1 VDPGHSALSA
11 DGLAFQATRLSAGCA
26 LLVCLAACS
35 SSSHPAAKATL
46 PPAGHSPASAQLT
59 LAQARGIF
67 AVVAGNWRARPA
79 YPKDGTLA
87 IAGAHTREAAKGA
100 LARLHP
106 AGGTAIGKWLLLA
119 RELFQSRE
127 DELPVT
133 NRRSSNSWNSAKPP
147 AGPRGRGDARGRRQ
161 RSMRPIMAIHLHD
174 AHETAGPQR
183 GDRHRQ
189 AGARPG
195 VPRAGGGGRAAGQHL
210 PGGEVRDRAH
220 RCRLQDARRKDGA
233 LRAGPDLCRPGRPG
247 AERAGAIAQAAD
259 ERIGGP
265 RRRCI
270 PGSGTNHGKA
280 GGTCPQTGKRA
291 FSARSGG

>member
-1 VDPGHSALSA
+1 MNPAEFTVDV
-11 DGLAFQATRLSAGCA
+11 FQNEYLTGGAREVNAIVTVTSAGS
-26 LLVCLAACS
+26 AADT
-35 SSSHPAAKATL
+35 PATAAGAAEIIIVDRSASMGEPIAKMD
-46 PPAGHSPASAQLT
+46 
-59 LAQARGIF
+59 QAREATGTALNAIRDGVAF
-67 AVVAGNWRARPA
+67 AVVAGNSRARPV

-87 IAGAHTREAAKGA
+87 IADAQTREAAKGA

-210 PGGEVRDRAH
+210 PGGEVRDRA
-220 RCRLQDARRKDGA
+220 RSE
-233 LRAGPDLCRPGRPG
+233 
-247 AERAGAIAQAAD
+247 ERV
-259 ERIGGP
+259 
-265 RRRCI
+265 
-270 PGSGTNHGKA
+270 
-280 GGTCPQTGKRA
+280 
-291 FSARSGG
+291 